1 MDGSAGEIVM
11 DDRPDDEYG
20 VGKIPRSVAIA
31 APGLDYRPRDPRRY
45 CPAIGVIGCGGIS
58 TYHLAAYQRA
68 GYRVV
73 ALCDRT
79 EAKARARQATYYPEA
94 SVYTDY
100 RDLLRRDDIE
110 VVDVLTHPAERA
122 PILEAALLARKHT
135 LSQKP
140 FVPDLDL
147 GERLADLAERQGIAL
162 AVNQN
167 GRWAPH
173 FSYLRRAVEA
183 GLLGDL
189 TNAVLTVHWD
199 HSWVVGTPF
208 DAVHDL
214 ILYDFA
220 IHWFDIV
227 TCFFGEQPAR
237 RVTASTARAV
247 HQRARPPLL
256 AHAAIEYEAAQVT
269 LAFDA
274 TVVYGQEDRAYLAG
288 SRGSALSVGTGYA
301 DAHTVTIYTAQGHG
315 SPTLEG
321 SWFQDG
327 FHGAMAELLCAIEE
341 GRAPLHNAR
350 DNLRGLA
357 LAFAAIVSAH
367 EGTPRVP
374 GSVRRLPAS

>member
-1 MDGSAGEIVM
+1 M
-11 DDRPDDEYG
+11 DDQSDDEYG
-20 VGKIPRSVAIA
+20 VGKIPGSAAIVA
-31 APGLDYRPRDPRRY
+31 PMLDYRPRDPQRY
-45 CPAIGVIGCGGIS
+45 RPAIGVIGCGGIS
-58 TYHLAAYQRA
+58 VYHLAAYQRA
-68 GYRVV
+68 GYRVA
-73 ALCDRT
+73 ALCDIR
-79 EAKARARQATYYPEA
+79 ESQARERRDAYYPDA

-110 VVDVLTHPAERA
+110 IVDVLTHPAERA
-122 PILEAALLARKHT
+122 PIVEAALQAYKHT

-140 FVPDLDL
+140 FVLDLDL
-147 GERLADLAERQGIAL
+147 GERLAALAERQGVRL

-173 FSYLRRAVEA
+173 FAYLRSAVDA
-183 GLLGDL
+183 GILGDL

-199 HSWVVGTPF
+199 HSWVVGTSF
-208 DAVHDL
+208 EDIHDL

-227 TCFFGEQPAR
+227 TCFFGDQTAR

-256 AHAAIEYEAAQVT
+256 AHVMIEYEAAQAT

-274 TVVYGQEDRAYLAG
+274 SVVYGQKDHAYLAG
-288 SRGSALSVGTGYA
+288 SRGSALSEGPGYA
-301 DAHTVTIYTAQGHG
+301 DAHRVTLYTVEGHG
-315 SPTLEG
+315 SPALEG

-350 DNLRGLA
+350 DTLRGLA
-357 LAFAAIVSAH
+357 LAFAAIASAH
-367 EGTPRVP
+367 EGTPQVP
-374 GSVRRLPAS
+374 GAVRRLPASH